1 MPQTFPRTRRVAEQ
15 MRRELAELLRREIRD
30 SRMTMVSITSVEVT
44 RDLAFAKVY
53 VTILGDPAEREEMMD
68 SLNQA
73 APLLRRELGRQ
84 MRIRTVPRLEFI
96 YDEVVERGARLS
108 ALISQVVAADKRGHE
123 EQNTDHDMG
132 EDENQT
138 PSGFHDTQKR

>member
-1 MPQTFPRTRRVAEQ
+1 
-15 MRRELAELLRREIRD
+15 
-30 SRMTMVSITSVEVT
+30 MVSITTVEVT
-44 RDLAFAKVY
+44 RDLAYAKVY

-68 SLNQA
+68 ALNQT

-108 ALISQVVAADKRGHE
+108 ALISQVVAADKR
-123 EQNTDHDMG
+123 DR
-132 EDENQT
+132 EDEPGAGDDDVDAEPDGGERAEN
-138 PSGFHDTQKR
+138 R